1 MGGGAST
8 AIAEAETAVGEAAL
22 GVAKHSAVSLG
33 VIRLDYNYPPAPGD
47 IDHPGSYDYD
57 VFYRVVPG
65 LTFAMCQS
73 GEMTPEVTAEFTEA
87 VRWLDQEKGVSG
99 ITGDCGFMMWF
110 QGLAL
115 SLIHI

>member
-22 GVAKHSAVSLG
+22 AANKHSAVSLG

-57 VFYRVVPG
+57 VYYRVVPG
-65 LTFAMCQS
+65 LTPSPLPS
-73 GEMTPEVTAEFTEA
+73 GPSSSAARSMA
-87 VRWLDQEKGVSG
+87 VIQLASATDC
-99 ITGDCGFMMWF
+99 TGFK
-110 QGLAL
+110 LE
-115 SLIHI
+115 